1 MVFYIIP
8 ICKFYITRQTG
19 RTCDTGEW
27 GETGPLRVRMALHT
41 GAAEEQVGDYFG
53 PPLNRVARLLSAA
66 HGGQVLL
73 SLPAQELVRDV
84 LPVDAELRD
93 LGEHRLKDLARPE
106 RVYQLVVPGLP
117 ADFPSLRTL
126 ESRPNNLPMQPTLL
140 VDREREVENVPG
152 AAPCSR
158 GGAPYSHRSRR
169 DG

>member
-1 MVFYIIP
+1 MV
-8 ICKFYITRQTG
+8 
-19 RTCDTGEW
+19 
-27 GETGPLRVRMALHT
+27 LHT
-41 GAAEEQVGDYFG
+41 GAAEEQGGDYFG
-53 PPLNRVARLLSAA
+53 PLLNRVARLLSAA

-106 RVYQLVVPGLP
+106 RIYQLVVPGLP

-140 VDREREVENVPG
+140 VGREREVEDVPG

-158 GGAPYSHRSRR
+158 GEAPYPHRSRR

>member
-1 MVFYIIP
+1 MV
-8 ICKFYITRQTG
+8 
-19 RTCDTGEW
+19 
-27 GETGPLRVRMALHT
+27 LHT
-41 GAAEEQVGDYFG
+41 GVAGEQGGDYFG

-106 RVYQLVVPGLP
+106 RIYQLVVPGLP

-140 VDREREVENVPG
+140 VGREREVEDVPG

-158 GGAPYSHRSRR
+158 GEAPYPHRSRR